1 MATVGADASSWR
13 RPEKHSMIGK
23 RSNLAY
29 GALGTL
35 FHDADTPRA
44 SLAEVAWYAAHLP
57 RSKGIVLEAMAGS
70 GRLLVP
76 LLDQGFQV
84 HGVDSSEARIASCER
99 RLAVSGHKTQ
109 LYRQDVSALN
119 LPSRYAA
126 AFIAGGSFQL
136 LTNPVAALDA
146 LLRIRAH
153 LIDPGLLFLDLFV
166 PAGAAHPPG
175 APVVEIRVVTPAEGT
190 QIGLRSEI
198 SFDVPMRRI
207 DMRQRY
213 ERRERKVIT
222 AREDEARALTWY
234 TDEEATTLLSDAG
247 YREVTIEPAPW
258 RSEDGRHF
266 LVSAKA

>member
-1 MATVGADASSWR
+1 
-13 RPEKHSMIGK
+13 MIGK

-29 GALGTL
+29 GTLGTL

-44 SLAEVAWYAAHLP
+44 SSAEVAWYAARLP
-57 RSKGIVLEAMAGS
+57 RSEGTVLEAMAGS

-76 LLDQGFQV
+76 LLEQGFQV
-84 HGVDSSEARIASCER
+84 HGVDGSEARIASCEK
-99 RLAVSGHKTQ
+99 RLAASGHKTQ
-109 LYRQDVSALN
+109 LYRQDVSTLN

-126 AFIAGGSFQL
+126 AFIASGSFQS
-136 LTNPVAALDA
+136 LTHPVAALDA

-153 LIDPGLLFLDLFV
+153 LIHPGLLFLDLFV
-166 PAGAAHPPG
+166 PAGAANPPG
-175 APVVEIRVVTPAEGT
+175 APVVEIRMVTPTEGT

-198 SFDVPMRRI
+198 FFDVPMRRI

-222 AREDEARALTWY
+222 AREDETRALTWY
-234 TDEEATTLLSDAG
+234 TEEEATTLLNDAG
-247 YREVTIEPAPW
+247 YRDLAIEPARW
-258 RSEDGRHF
+258 RSENGRHF